1 MSKIR
6 ILALPVDREP
16 HITNIENKGGTEMR
30 DFKDFDTMEKEL
42 GEKRAVISALDFAN
56 EAVAITTAAIDVMSL
71 TQSKELATAV
81 AAMKTSEALS
91 KLFPE
96 EPQEEKSAEKDAKFD
111 DLKNRIFNH
120 AASYKYP
127 IAATVE
133 SLNTT
138 EIRRD
143 AKHAALISL
152 ILNAGLAE
160 EYHDWLRK
168 NGYE

>member
-1 MSKIR
+1 M
-6 ILALPVDREP
+6 
-16 HITNIENKGGTEMR
+16 
-30 DFKDFDTMEKEL
+30 KDFDTMEKEL
-42 GEKRAVISALDFAN
+42 REKRVVISALDFAN
-56 EAVAITTAAIDVMSL
+56 GVVAITTAAIDVMSL

-96 EPQEEKSAEKDAKFD
+96 EPQDEKEDKAAEEPQEEKNTEKDSKYD

-143 AKHAALISL
+143 AKHAALVSL

>member
-1 MSKIR
+1 M
-6 ILALPVDREP
+6 
-16 HITNIENKGGTEMR
+16 
-30 DFKDFDTMEKEL
+30 KDFDMMEKEF
-42 GEKRAVISALDFAN
+42 GEKRRVISALDFAN
-56 EAVAITTAAIDVMSL
+56 EAVAIATAAIDMMSL
-71 TQSKELATAV
+71 TQSRGLAVTA
-81 AAMKTSEALS
+81 ASMETSEALS

-96 EPQEEKSAEKDAKFD
+96 EPQEEKNTEKDAKFE
-111 DLKNRIFNH
+111 DLKNLLFNH
-120 AASYKYP
+120 ASGSCETIP
-127 IAATVE
+127 GTDVE
-133 SLNTT
+133 NNRTA

>member
-1 MSKIR
+1 
-6 ILALPVDREP
+6 
-16 HITNIENKGGTEMR
+16 MR

-42 GEKRAVISALDFAN
+42 GEKRGVISALDFVN
-56 EAVAITTAAIDVMSL
+56 EVVAITAAAIDVMSL
-71 TQSKELATAV
+71 TQSRGLVTAA

-96 EPQEEKSAEKDAKFD
+96 EPQEEKEDKAAEEPQEERNTEKDAKYD

-133 SLNTT
+133 SLHTT

-160 EYHDWLRK
+160 EYHDWLRI

>member
-1 MSKIR
+1 M
-6 ILALPVDREP
+6 
-16 HITNIENKGGTEMR
+16 N
-30 DFKDFDTMEKEL
+30 DFDMMEKEL
-42 GEKRAVISALDFAN
+42 GEKRRVISALDFAN
-56 EAVAITTAAIDVMSL
+56 EAVAITTAAIDGMSL
-71 TQSKELATAV
+71 TQSRGLATAA

-96 EPQEEKSAEKDAKFD
+96 EPQEEKNTEKDAKFD

-133 SLNTT
+133 NLNTT

>member
-1 MSKIR
+1 
-6 ILALPVDREP
+6 
-16 HITNIENKGGTEMR
+16 MR
-30 DFKDFDTMEKEL
+30 DFKYFDTAEKEL
-42 GEKRAVISALDFAN
+42 GEKRGVISALDFTN
-56 EAVAITTAAIDVMSL
+56 EVVAIATAAIDVAAA
-71 TQSKELATAV
+71 TRSKELADAI
-81 AAMKTSEALS
+81 AAMKMNEAVR
-91 KLFPE
+91 KLFTE
-96 EPQEEKSAEKDAKFD
+96 EPQEEKEDKAAEEPQEEKNTEKDSKYD

>member
-1 MSKIR
+1 
-6 ILALPVDREP
+6 
-16 HITNIENKGGTEMR
+16 MR

-42 GEKRAVISALDFAN
+42 GEKRRVISALDFAK
-56 EAVAITTAAIDVMSL
+56 EAVAIAIVAIDVAAV
-71 TQSKELATAV
+71 TRNKELADAI
-81 AAMKTSEALS
+81 AAMKLDEAVS

-96 EPQEEKSAEKDAKFD
+96 EPQEEKEPEKTV
-111 DLKNRIFNH
+111 DLKQMLFNH
-120 AASYKYP
+120 AADSREP
-127 IAATVE
+127 IPGMDIENNRTA
-133 SLNTT
+133 

-143 AKHAALISL
+143 AKHTALISL

>member
-1 MSKIR
+1 M
-6 ILALPVDREP
+6 
-16 HITNIENKGGTEMR
+16 
-30 DFKDFDTMEKEL
+30 KDFDTMEKEL
-42 GEKRAVISALDFAN
+42 GEKRGVISALDFAN
-56 EAVAITTAAIDVMSL
+56 EAVAIATAAIDMMSL
-71 TQSKELATAV
+71 TQSRGLATAA

-96 EPQEEKSAEKDAKFD
+96 EPQEEKNTEKDLKYD

>member
-1 MSKIR
+1 M
-6 ILALPVDREP
+6 RE
-16 HITNIENKGGTEMR
+16 
-30 DFKDFDTMEKEL
+30 FKDFDTMEKEL
-42 GEKRAVISALDFAN
+42 KEKRGVISAFDFAK
-56 EAVAITTAAIDVMSL
+56 EAVAIAIVAIDVA
-71 TQSKELATAV
+71 TGTRNKELADAF
-81 AAMKTSEALS
+81 AAMKLDEAVS

-96 EPQEEKSAEKDAKFD
+96 EPQDEKEDKAAEEPQEEKNTKYE
-111 DLKNRIFNH
+111 DLKNQIFNH

>member
-1 MSKIR
+1 
-6 ILALPVDREP
+6 
-16 HITNIENKGGTEMR
+16 MR

-42 GEKRAVISALDFAN
+42 GEKRRVISALDFAN
-56 EAVAITTAAIDVMSL
+56 EAVAITTAAIDGMSL
-71 TQSKELATAV
+71 TQSRELATMV
-81 AAMKTSEALS
+81 ADMKTSEALS

-96 EPQEEKSAEKDAKFD
+96 EPQEEKNTEKDAKFD

>member
-1 MSKIR
+1 
-6 ILALPVDREP
+6 
-16 HITNIENKGGTEMR
+16 MR

-42 GEKRAVISALDFAN
+42 GEKRGVISALDFAN
-56 EAVAITTAAIDVMSL
+56 EAVAITTAAIDGMSL
-71 TQSKELATAV
+71 TQSRELATMV

-96 EPQEEKSAEKDAKFD
+96 EPQEEKNTEKDAKFD

>member
-1 MSKIR
+1 M
-6 ILALPVDREP
+6 
-16 HITNIENKGGTEMR
+16 
-30 DFKDFDTMEKEL
+30 KDFDTIEKKL
-42 GEKRAVISALDFAN
+42 GEKRGVISALDFAN
-56 EAVAITTAAIDVMSL
+56 EAVAIATAAIDAMSL
-71 TQSKELATAV
+71 TQSRELAATV
-81 AAMKTSEALS
+81 ASMKTSEALS

-96 EPQEEKSAEKDAKFD
+96 ESQDEEEDKAAEEPQEEKNTEKDLKYD
-111 DLKNRIFNH
+111 DLKNLIFNH

-152 ILNAGLAE
+152 ILNAGLGG
-160 EYHDWLRK
+160 EYREWLRK
-168 NGYE
+168 RYE

>member
-1 MSKIR
+1 
-6 ILALPVDREP
+6 
-16 HITNIENKGGTEMR
+16 MR

-42 GEKRAVISALDFAN
+42 GEKRRVISALDFAN
-56 EAVAITTAAIDVMSL
+56 EAVAITTAAIDGMSL
-71 TQSKELATAV
+71 TQSRELAAMV

-96 EPQEEKSAEKDAKFD
+96 EPQEEKNIEKDAKFD

>member
-1 MSKIR
+1 
-6 ILALPVDREP
+6 
-16 HITNIENKGGTEMR
+16 MR

-42 GEKRAVISALDFAN
+42 GEKRRVISALDFAN
-56 EAVAITTAAIDVMSL
+56 EAVAITTAAIDGMSL
-71 TQSKELATAV
+71 TQSRELATMV

-96 EPQEEKSAEKDAKFD
+96 EPQEEKNTEKDAKFD

>member
-1 MSKIR
+1 MK
-6 ILALPVDREP
+6 
-16 HITNIENKGGTEMR
+16 

-42 GEKRAVISALDFAN
+42 GEKRGVISALDFAN
-56 EAVAITTAAIDVMSL
+56 EVVTITTAAIDVMSL

-81 AAMKTSEALS
+81 AAMKITEDLS

-96 EPQEEKSAEKDAKFD
+96 EPQEEKNTEKDAKFE
-111 DLKNRIFNH
+111 DLKNLLFNN

-133 SLNTT
+133 NLRTT
-138 EIRRD
+138 EIRSD

-152 ILNAGLAE
+152 ILNAGLGG
-160 EYHDWLRK
+160 EYREWLRK
-168 NGYE
+168 KYE

>member
-1 MSKIR
+1 
-6 ILALPVDREP
+6 
-16 HITNIENKGGTEMR
+16 MR

-42 GEKRAVISALDFAN
+42 GEKRGVISALDFVN
-56 EAVAITTAAIDVMSL
+56 EVVAITAAAIDVMSL
-71 TQSKELATAV
+71 TQSRGLATAA

-96 EPQEEKSAEKDAKFD
+96 EPQEEKNTEKDAKFD